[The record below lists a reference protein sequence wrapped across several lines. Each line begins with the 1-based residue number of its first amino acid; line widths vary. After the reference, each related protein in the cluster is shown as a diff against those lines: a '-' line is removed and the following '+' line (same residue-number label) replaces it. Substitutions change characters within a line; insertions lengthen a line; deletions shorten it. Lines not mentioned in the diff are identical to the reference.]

1 MGSSNP
7 IIHRKKLFDG
17 RYTAEELNAKL
28 AWGDHKCDG
37 CGGPPAIRIS
47 VYVALNDM
55 EMTLRHAVMFEISQG
70 RINTVPTTNGDAV
83 RTSFVHACK
92 NCQATAERA
101 AARGAP
107 SFAIVDIQRG
117 PGPDAPMI
125 QVVGS

>member
-1 MGSSNP
+1 MGEP
-7 IIHRKKLFDG
+7 IIHTKKLFDG

-28 AWGDHKCDG
+28 AWGAHKCNG

-47 VYVALNDM
+47 IYVALTDIELNAR
-55 EMTLRHAVMFEISQG
+55 LAIMFEIEQG
-70 RINTVPTTNGDAV
+70 RINTVPLSDGPGIRV
-83 RTSFVHACK
+83 SFIHACK

-107 SFAIVDIQRG
+107 SYAVVDIQRG